1 MLADLDGTLDC
12 ANPRRRILPKQ
23 LLHQVD
29 ALVRELLLRLDLLHI
44 DRVAHDILE
53 QLVLIIRIVRW

>member
-1 MLADLDGTLDC
+1 MLADLDGALNR
-12 ANPRRRILPKQ
+12 ANPRRWILPKQ

-44 DRVAHDILE
+44 DRVTHDILE